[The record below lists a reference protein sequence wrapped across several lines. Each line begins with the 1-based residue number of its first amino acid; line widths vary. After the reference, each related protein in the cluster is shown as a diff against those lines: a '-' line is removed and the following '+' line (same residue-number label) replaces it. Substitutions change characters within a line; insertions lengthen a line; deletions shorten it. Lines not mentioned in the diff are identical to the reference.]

1 MNIRKHWKKL
11 LIASTTLFWASC
23 GSDSESTV
31 SATNPTS
38 SGASQDSGFNAS
50 IRDTLYGVPSDTIID
65 TINVEDVIYTESSS
79 GTAQSSSSEGYKG
92 IRLARDTS
100 VTCTEMSNSY
110 CAKYYSPSSPDQERS
125 KEIRDQLRNNTT
137 KTLEE
142 LNDLED
148 TLETISYEAVA
159 LYGVASCERY
169 ESTPVYVC
177 SNVGTLY
184 GDSYKVKDNLL
195 YSSEEYNE
203 KFPSSSSK
211 APSSDSNAPESS
223 SVEPESSSSEAE
235 SSSSAELPS
244 PLCTKDEFVDSYEII
259 NEFAAQRD
267 TLVNRA
273 KKDLDEATLASQ
285 SGCFS
290 KITYNED
297 ETHFDGL
304 VAKKQTCDGE
314 AIVNPRY
321 QAKLDSNEAYI
332 QKKIDDCQKEPE

>member
-1 MNIRKHWKKL
+1 MNIRKHWKKF

-23 GSDSESTV
+23 GSDSESTTAPQV
-31 SATNPTS
+31 QAPESSAAITS
-38 SGASQDSGFNAS
+38 SETVEPGSSEEVANSSETGS
-50 IRDTLYGVPSDTIID
+50 I
-65 TINVEDVIYTESSS
+65 ESSS
-79 GTAQSSSSEGYKG
+79 DAVQSSSSEGYKG

-100 VTCTEMSNSY
+100 VTCVEMSNSY

-203 KFPSSSSK
+203 KFPSSSSN
-211 APSSDSNAPESS
+211 APSSDSSAPESS

-244 PLCTKDEFVDSYEII
+244 PLCTKGEFIGSYEIR
-259 NEFAAQRD
+259 NEFAVQRD
-267 TLVNRA
+267 SIVNRA
-273 KKDLDEATLASQ
+273 NRDLDDTTRVAL

-290 KITYNED
+290 KITFNED
-297 ETHFDGL
+297 KAQFEGL
-304 VAKKQTCDGE
+304 VAKYQTCDGE
-314 AIVNPRY
+314 TIVNPRY